1 MTNHTPDEECATKQP
16 IGRIVWHGF
25 KKGLAKAIPAFMEE
39 GARSIGKVV
48 LYVLA
53 GVILLWIAGAAL
65 SSFTDFMGGWLDWV
79 PNPFSWFGGSEA
91 VEAVPVPTQPEAA
104 PAEESTCTIWGRNV
118 PAWATKCK

>member
-1 MTNHTPDEECATKQP
+1 MTNNTQDEECATKQP
-16 IGRIVWHGF
+16 VSRIIWHGF

-39 GARSIGKVV
+39 GARSVGKVI

-79 PNPFSWFGGSEA
+79 PNPFSWFGTSDAGEIT
-91 VEAVPVPTQPEAA
+91 PVPQPSEVSNMSSE
-104 PAEESTCTIWGRNV
+104 PGPICSRW
-118 PAWATKCK
+118 TKWNPFCD